1 VSKPKL
7 VRQIGLFDAT
17 MIMVG
22 IVIGSGIY
30 LSTGII
36 AASIPSAGLI
46 LLAWVVGGL
55 LTLAGAFTYAELGAA
70 MPEAVLKA

>member
-1 VSKPKL
+1 MSEPKL
-7 VRQIGLFDAT
+7 VRQLGLFDAT

-46 LLAWVVGGL
+46 WLLEKHSNRHPCQR
-55 LTLAGAFTYAELGAA
+55 GADRTDQWHR
-70 MPEAVLKA
+70 P

>member
-1 VSKPKL
+1 MPEPKL

-22 IVIGSGIY
+22 IVLGSGIY

-36 AASIPSAGLI
+36 ATSPSHRRA
-46 LLAWVVGGL
+46 
-55 LTLAGAFTYAELGAA
+55 
-70 MPEAVLKA
+70 

>member
-1 VSKPKL
+1 
-7 VRQIGLFDAT
+7 

-22 IVIGSGIY
+22 IVLGSGIY

-46 LLAWVVGGL
+46 LLAWFDFSIL
-55 LTLAGAFTYAELGAA
+55 LMLA
-70 MPEAVLKA
+70 